1 MYNGGHSAQSFAK
14 MREYMVEQELQ
25 PKIQTQKMEEQ
36 TDILYDLEA
45 VNRQSA
51 ELLAK
56 SVSQTKQIS
65 RYTEIIAELSKVNA
79 EHVAQIAKMTQKNQK
94 SSTRQFLASII
105 VSIVAMFFGIASFV
119 VSLFHFYK
127 P

>member
-1 MYNGGHSAQSFAK
+1 MYNGGHSAQSFVK
-14 MREYMVEQELQ
+14 MREHMVEQELQ
-25 PKIQTQKMEEQ
+25 PKIQAQKMDEQ

-45 VNRQSA
+45 INRQST

-56 SVSQTKQIS
+56 SVAQTKQIS

-79 EHVAQIAKMTQKNQK
+79 EHVAQIAKRTQENQK
-94 SSTRQFLASII
+94 SSTRQFWASII